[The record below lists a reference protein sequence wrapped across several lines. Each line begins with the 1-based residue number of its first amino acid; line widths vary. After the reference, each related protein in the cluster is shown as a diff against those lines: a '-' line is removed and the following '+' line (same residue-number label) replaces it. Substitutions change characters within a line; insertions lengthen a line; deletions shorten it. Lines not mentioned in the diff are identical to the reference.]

1 MKRRAWYIRLA
12 VVLLICISGARE
24 SYAGLT
30 ADSLEFSLLTC
41 DPHSKI
47 YSLYGHTAIKM
58 YDKEKRMSF
67 FINYGVFDF
76 ASKNFI
82 LRFVFGL
89 TDYELGIFSERD
101 FMAEYQS
108 RGSGVTEQK
117 LNLTSSEKL
126 RIFRALMENN
136 REENRFYRY
145 NYFYDNCTTRARDL
159 IVKNLD
165 GAVVYPPSEREGMS
179 YRDAVHEYNEEHP
192 WARFGNDI
200 LLGVKADK
208 RLTQAEL
215 QFLPFNLHDDF
226 AGAEVVNIDGSRRR
240 LVSDTRQLLAPGM
253 QFIED
258 GFPLRPRSCAL
269 ILLALTLVISGIEL
283 YSKKA
288 VWAYDLLLMTA
299 SGLAGIV
306 LTAMIFSQHPTV
318 SLNLQILLLNPLPL
332 LLAYPVIKRLRHHQS
347 HWWWKVQMVLIALFF
362 AGSLIQSYAEGML
375 ILACSLLIRCLGYYK
390 ITPHIQLKKNNIT
403 KKI

>member
-1 MKRRAWYIRLA
+1 MKRKAWYIRLA
-12 VVLLICISGARE
+12 VVLLICMSGAQRLC
-24 SYAGLT
+24 AQMT

-58 YDKEKRMSF
+58 YDKQKRMSF

-76 ASKNFI
+76 ASENFI
-82 LRFVFGL
+82 LRFIFGL

-117 LNLTSSEKL
+117 LNLTPQEKM
-126 RIFRALMENN
+126 RIFHALMENN

-159 IVKNLD
+159 IVNHLD
-165 GAVVYPPSEREGMS
+165 GAVVYSPSKREGMS
-179 YRDAVHEYNEEHP
+179 YRDAVHEYNEDYP

-208 RLTQAEL
+208 HLTQAEL
-215 QFLPFNLHDDF
+215 QFLPFNLFDDF
-226 AGAEVVNIDGSRRR
+226 AGAEIVEADGSRRR
-240 LVSDTRQLLAPGM
+240 LVADTRQLLSPGM
-253 QFIED
+253 QFIEED
-258 GFPLRPRSCAL
+258 FPLRPRSCAL
-269 ILLALTLVISGIEL
+269 LLLALTLLITGIEL
-283 YSKKA
+283 YSKKVA
-288 VWAYDLLLMTA
+288 WVYDLLLMTA
-299 SGLAGIV
+299 SGLAGLV

-332 LLAYPVIKRLRHHQS
+332 LMAYPALKRLRRHQS
-347 HWWWKVQMVLIALFF
+347 HWWWKVNVVLIALFF

-375 ILACSLLIRCLGYYK
+375 ILACSLLLRSLVK
-390 ITPHIQLKKNNIT
+390 VKK
-403 KKI
+403 